1 MLNIGIIII
10 ISLILIS
17 KNVILLNE
25 ETLILLCF
33 VVFCWISFTKL
44 KDSFNKDFLDQT
56 NKIENDFKESFD
68 LILTSLNTNLQW
80 QNIFTTSAT
89 NLNLLKSYLK
99 KLNKKITERL
109 PLVHSQSVQ
118 KIYLKRLS
126 FTQILEQ
133 QTGKIIILL
142 LMKKMEKIA
151 ILKHF
156 YVTTINLTS
165 FQCNYKIM
173 LREYI
178 EII

>member
-1 MLNIGIIII
+1 MLNTSIIII

-33 VVFCWISFTKL
+33 VVFCLISFNKL
-44 KDSFNKDFLDQT
+44 KDSLNKDFLNQT

-68 LILTSLNTNLQW
+68 LILTSLNTSLQW
-80 QNIFTTSAT
+80 QSIFINTTT
-89 NLNLLKSYLK
+89 NFNLLKSYLK
-99 KLNKKITERL
+99 KLNTKITERL
-109 PLVHSQSVQ
+109 PLIHSQSVQ
-118 KIYLKRLS
+118 KVYLKRLS
-126 FTQILEQ
+126 FTQILGQ

-142 LMKKMEKIA
+142 LMKKIEKIA

-156 YVTTINLTS
+156 YVTTMNFTS
-165 FQCNYKIM
+165 FKCNHKIM